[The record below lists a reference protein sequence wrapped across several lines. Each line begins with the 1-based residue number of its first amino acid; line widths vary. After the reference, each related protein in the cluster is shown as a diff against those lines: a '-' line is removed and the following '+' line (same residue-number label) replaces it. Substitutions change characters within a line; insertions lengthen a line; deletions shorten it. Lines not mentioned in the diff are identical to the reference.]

1 MASVS
6 IRETRIRHQINVH
19 RRDAFDRLHHRSVGG
34 HIDARTNERTT
45 TTTMALSFARISS
58 TAGCVPL
65 SLFSS
70 LLDSIEQRA
79 SSSNPFIARIHRSYR
94 ARSYL
99 GRAIDDGDAGWM
111 TRAWGRIERSRDA
124 RDEEGNVCANA

>member
-1 MASVS
+1 MEMASVS

-79 SSSNPFIARIHRSYR
+79 SSSNHSSLASIDRIARDRILSVRSMMGTR
-94 ARSYL
+94 
-99 GRAIDDGDAGWM
+99 DG
-111 TRAWGRIERSRDA
+111 
-124 RDEEGNVCANA
+124 